1 MQPTR
6 KKASKYTGV
15 FRAGNKWKAQ
25 LQHRNACIYLGIY
38 DTEEKAAEVYN
49 IEKAKVLAAED
60 AGTQPDIFYNNK
72 KRGGGGA
79 SPRNSGGSRR
89 SKGERV
95 TRASSAPIF
104 EADATIGMETI
115 ANYGP
120 TYTWNQQQQQQQQ
133 QQLYHLQ
140 QQQQQ
145 HDTSAYTTTAT
156 SASSLA
162 PPASHLDAPIHGAAT
177 PKPKRVHL
185 QVDGRK
191 CGDLLDLID
200 LGSALASGGGNYS
213 SDEIDALAATMSIS
227 NS

>member
-104 EADATIGMETI
+104 EADAIFSANSLHIMPWAAVTALFTELKSFLSVGAVVAIYGPF
-115 ANYGP
+115 NYGGE
-120 TYTWNQQQQQQQQ
+120 Y
-133 QQLYHLQ
+133 
-140 QQQQQ
+140 
-145 HDTSAYTTTAT
+145 T
-156 SASSLA
+156 SASNRQFDRWLCAQSPLSAIRDFEAVEQLA
-162 PPASHLDAPIHGAAT
+162 QAAGLELQEDNAMPANNRLL
-177 PKPKRVHL
+177 VW
-185 QVDGRK
+185 RK
-191 CGDLLDLID
+191 E
-200 LGSALASGGGNYS
+200 A
-213 SDEIDALAATMSIS
+213 
-227 NS
+227 